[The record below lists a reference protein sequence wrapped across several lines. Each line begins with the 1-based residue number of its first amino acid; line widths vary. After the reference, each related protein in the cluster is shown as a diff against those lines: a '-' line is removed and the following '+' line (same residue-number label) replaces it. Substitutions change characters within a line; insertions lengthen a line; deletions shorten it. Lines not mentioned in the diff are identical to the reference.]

1 MPHSRPY
8 LDTVVLLEAFD
19 GNGEKRWA
27 GTGFFC
33 RARHWHQEGREF
45 LFLVTNAHVVKP
57 DMEGIVVLFA
67 PRQGDGVAPHT
78 FTARIGR
85 GAWRVRGRHDLA
97 VLQIPPTQLQADA
110 IRYRSFELETETL
123 TLRELRKHRIATGN
137 EALLVG
143 FALPHR
149 QGPRQYPAVRR
160 ASIRHIP
167 SRAGFDRT
175 VRLEGTA
182 LPGNSG
188 SPLVLKPGPNAD
200 ADPNGGAGGKLVGIL
215 CRAGRFPASV
225 RSDDQGRPTEI
236 REGVDVLCAVP
247 VDALRDLIAAEIA
260 SIIFAE
266 TFGPMVRR
274 VKGWFRRRG
283 RADQNRVVTRAVRSR

>member
-1 MPHSRPY
+1 MPHSRPF
-8 LDTVVLLEAFD
+8 LDTVVLLEAFG
-19 GNGEKRWA
+19 GNGQKRWA

-67 PRQGDGVAPHT
+67 PHQGDGVVPHT
-78 FTARIGR
+78 FTARVGR
-85 GAWRVRGRHDLA
+85 GAWRTRGGHDLA
-97 VLQIPPTQLQADA
+97 ALQIPPEQLEAEA
-110 IRYRSFELETETL
+110 IRYRSFELDPETL
-123 TLRELRKHRIATGN
+123 TLGELRKQQIAAGS

-143 FALPHR
+143 FGLPHR
-149 QGPRQYPAVRR
+149 QGLRQYPAVRR
-160 ASIRHIP
+160 ASICRLP
-167 SRAGFDRT
+167 RRAGFDRT

-188 SPLVLKPGPNAD
+188 SPLVLKPGPTAEAD
-200 ADPNGGAGGKLVGIL
+200 SDGGAGGKLVGVL

-236 REGVDVLCAVP
+236 REGVAVLRAVP

-266 TFGPMVRR
+266 TFGPMLRR
-274 VKGWFRRRG
+274 VRGWFRRRG
-283 RADQNRVVTRAVRSR
+283 HADQIES